1 MVFLDILLVIINFF
15 AFYKMINYYR
25 KFCFENLIIL
35 SCVIQSLI
43 VLVNIM
49 TSIAFVFEFYYLVQ
63 ITTSSYI
70 IKRFIKLSL
79 NDNHNNRHINAFF
92 MINFFNFFIF
102 ILIILSFFYSP
113 IQNFREI
120 FELVYRGYSFSIF
133 VMLAVCGCKV
143 YSIIVK
149 NEEDNKKDIIR
160 LSKNIDTPKGRKKS
174 WSTVKSDIPNSTT
187 LKYYGIREKQIKTYV
202 ITSLI
207 CSLMQSIY
215 YYFRFF
221 YLSHHFTKEREN
233 IIVKPSSLVGVV
245 IYDVYVF
252 FCFLSIFVYF
262 LSFYWILRKEYEDV
276 NEIINN
282 NNYYTKLFSKSLS
295 LSRDDIR
302 MYSTI
307 KSNQDIDKFFKKN
320 DIERIRKITR
330 SSFSEGGESNFNCT
344 YDGNEALLKPDVD
357 EANDIIK
364 EIITNNSNNNDVE
377 VSV

>member
-1 MVFLDILLVIINFF
+1 MVLLDILLVIINIF

-25 KFCFENLIIL
+25 KFCFENRIIL
-35 SCVIQSLI
+35 SCIIQSLI

-79 NDNHNNRHINAFF
+79 NDNQNSRHINAFF
-92 MINFFNFFIF
+92 MINFLNFFIF
-102 ILIILSFFYSP
+102 ILIILTFFYSP

-133 VMLAVCGCKV
+133 VVLAVCGYKV

-149 NEEDNKKDIIR
+149 DEDDNKKDIIK
-160 LSKNIDTPKGRKKS
+160 LSKNIDIPKGRKKS
-174 WSTVKSDIPNSTT
+174 WCTVKSDIPNSTT

-207 CSLMQSIY
+207 CSLIQSIY

-221 YLSHHFTKEREN
+221 YLSEHFTKEKEN
-233 IIVKPSSLVGVV
+233 IIVKPSSLIGVIVYDIYV
-245 IYDVYVF
+245 I

-262 LSFYWILRKEYEDV
+262 LSFYWILRKEFEDV
-276 NEIINN
+276 SEIISN
-282 NNYYTKLFSKSLS
+282 NNYYAKLFSKSLS
-295 LSRDDIR
+295 LSGEDIR
-302 MYSTI
+302 MYSSI
-307 KSNQDIDKFFKKN
+307 KSNQDIDKFFKKP
-320 DIERIRKITR
+320 DIERRRKITK
-330 SSFSEGGESNFNCT
+330 SSFSEEGESNFNCT
-344 YDGNEALLKPDVD
+344 YDGNEALLKPDID
-357 EANDIIK
+357 PTIDMSK
-364 EIITNNSNNNDVE
+364 KTNTNNNDAE
-377 VSV
+377 TSV